1 MDFSLMKPPLAVDE
15 MFPEGAGFM
24 DVEEVATI

>member
-1 MDFSLMKPPLAVDE
+1 MDFNVMKPPLAVDE

-24 DVEEVATI
+24 DVEEVVII